1 MRYVAVAILF
11 VCLTFLISDI
21 VLKGLNLVSLIAM
34 GLMLIALVDLP
45 HEHEIKRPPPLK
57 VTLTAPAA

>member
-21 VLKGLNLVSLIAM
+21 VLRGFNFVSLLAL

-45 HEHEIKRPPPLK
+45 REYEIKRPPPLK

>member
-1 MRYVAVAILF
+1 VRYVAVAILF

-21 VLKGLNLVSLIAM
+21 VLRGFNFVSLLAL

-45 HEHEIKRPPPLK
+45 REYEIKRPPPLK